1 MRKTQGNK
9 KPLVAVVDDDTSMR
23 ETTQDLL
30 ESAGMHTATFA
41 SAEAFL
47 QSNGVQRVACLVAD
61 IRMPGIS
68 GLELH
73 ERLVAA
79 GRPIPTVLMTAYPE
93 ESVRARALKSGVVG
107 FLPKPFTAEELLA
120 CIGSALGRRKK

>member
-1 MRKTQGNK
+1 MRKTQAHK

-30 ESAGMHTATFA
+30 ESAGMRAATFA

-47 QSNGVQRVACLVAD
+47 QSTGVEHVACLVTD

-68 GLELH
+68 GLELQ
-73 ERLVAA
+73 ERLATA

-120 CIGSALGRRKK
+120 CIGTALGRHRI